1 MVTEFAKED
10 TNDIELSR
18 IIFDDAEFL
27 EMKNMETCDEW
38 RKIKFAESFC
48 MVVIN

>member
-1 MVTEFAKED
+1 MITEFAKEE

-18 IIFDDAEFL
+18 IIFDAAEFL
-27 EMKNMETCDEW
+27 EKNIETCDEW
-38 RKIKFAESFC
+38 KKNKFAESFC